1 MRFSSLYAKENNN
14 TKPNYVQV
22 WESLEV
28 EIRKQEGFL
37 LAPAA
42 NLMPLNQ
49 AWSSSQELPMGPLIY
64 YSQGKVKVTNC
75 QPIPQ
80 VLEMLIAN
88 HNNELLL
95 KTAEVIILSLFA
107 AREFLL

>member
-1 MRFSSLYAKENNN
+1 
-14 TKPNYVQV
+14 
-22 WESLEV
+22 
-28 EIRKQEGFL
+28 
-37 LAPAA
+37 
-42 NLMPLNQ
+42 
-49 AWSSSQELPMGPLIY
+49 MGPLIH

-75 QPIPQ
+75 QPVTQ

-95 KTAEVIILSLFA
+95 KTAEVIILSHFA